1 MNLTINP
8 INLNKKYYLNSE
20 KKHVTNAK
28 INSVCANNYPIH
40 FCASIYQ
47 SHKQSLYSQNSQKR
61 QVNLSST
68 ANQTT
73 KPPSCTLSKQE
84 YSKKIDEII
93 TKYNLMV
100 YPDDLEKILTRN
112 IDTLKDY
119 QICKLLGIAAFR
131 AYLKILLYEK
141 YPLKEEG
148 ELTQISDYLLKNIQ
162 TKIMNSLF
170 DEDLICNLE
179 DDKTNYFYAILGLI
193 IKSGEEYG
201 DENLKLFMDSFIKP
215 IIKDNLGFIKDN
227 KEEEFNK
234 KFEEFG
240 YNPDELYIEIKENGK
255 YCDCRIFYQERLIKQ
270 ENKFAPS
277 YKQAIELAHSYVLE
291 KARQGR
297 VFKDEIKVFDQ
308 PKKPEILSKQR
319 TEELKRFCEDYD
331 LKFSNLRLLNRVFSS
346 RKQQDGT
353 LISHQNSY
361 EMLEFIGDS
370 ILGYAV
376 RKILIDKYP
385 YYSKGEIE
393 EKYIELVN
401 NRNLSKISTK
411 MQLPDHISRGGYVSK
426 KNSAD
431 IFEALIGA
439 IYLNFGMEKVYD
451 FLNKNLNTQQC

>member
-8 INLNKKYYLNSE
+8 VNLNKKYYLNSE

-28 INSVCANNYPIH
+28 INSVCSNNYPIY

-47 SHKQSLYSQNSQKR
+47 NHKQSLYSQNSQKR
-61 QVNLSST
+61 QVNPSPR

-73 KPPSCTLSKQE
+73 KPPSCTLSKQD

-119 QICKLLGIAAFR
+119 QICKLLGSAAFR
-131 AYLKILLYEK
+131 AYLRILLYEK

-215 IIKDNLGFIKDN
+215 IIKDNLGFIEDN

-234 KFEEFG
+234 NFEEFG
-240 YNPDELYIEIKENGK
+240 YNADELYIEIKENGK

-270 ENKFAPS
+270 ENKFAQS
-277 YKQAIELAHSYVLE
+277 YKQAIELARSFILE

-297 VFKDEIKVFDQ
+297 VFKDEIKVFDR

-331 LKFSNLRLLNRVFSS
+331 LKFSNLRLLNRAFSS
-346 RKQQDGT
+346 RKHQDGT

-370 ILGYAV
+370 ILGYTV

-393 EKYIELVN
+393 EKYIELIN
-401 NRNLSKISTK
+401 NHNLSQISTK

-451 FLNKNLNTQQC
+451 FLDKNLNI